1 MEDAFKECIGSSV
14 TKIEPLPNGN
24 GDVDVKNR
32 YSGLP
37 ENFTNSTLADTMR
50 AVPSLKS
57 AMDRR
62 DTTQSSCTHACEAR
76 GAVWAR
82 GAVARGAVAR
92 GAVARRRSRGAQNV
106 KVDGEW
112 L

>member
-1 MEDAFKECIGSSV
+1 MEMVTSTSKIVIRASWSV
-14 TKIEPLPNGN
+14 WRPF
-24 GDVDVKNR
+24 
-32 YSGLP
+32 GL
-37 ENFTNSTLADTMR
+37 NFTNSTLADTMR

-57 AMDRR
+57 AIDRR

-92 GAVARRRSRGAQNV
+92 RRSRGAQNV